1 MKHLLLTTIAA
12 VVLVGCATT
21 QSPEPT
27 TTKAPDISILYAAET
42 KNIDAIKQHLTAGTD
57 VNTKDSKGKTPL
69 HHAAYWGHEEIVE
82 LLISR
87 GADVNAVIES
97 GGLKG
102 KTPLGLAWRHHP
114 EVTDFLR
121 KHGGKTG
128 AWLNAYN
135 SIHAAARAGHIKAVK
150 QHLASGADVNA
161 KTMSGFTPL
170 DATSVFN
177 KTETADLLRKH
188 GGKTGAE
195 LKAEGK

>member
-57 VNTKDSKGKTPL
+57 VNTKDSEGKTPL

-188 GGKTGAE
+188 GGKTKME

>member
-188 GGKTGAE
+188 GGKTKME